1 MIDAD
6 DYATHCHKAKVAAQ
20 AVYEALINKE
30 YGAAGVLLNAAEW
43 ELQYV
48 RDWMRKNAESA
59 R

>member
-30 YGAAGVLLNAAEW
+30 YGAAGVLSAAECGGMGAAIRPRLD
-43 ELQYV
+43 EEK
-48 RDWMRKNAESA
+48 R
-59 R
+59 